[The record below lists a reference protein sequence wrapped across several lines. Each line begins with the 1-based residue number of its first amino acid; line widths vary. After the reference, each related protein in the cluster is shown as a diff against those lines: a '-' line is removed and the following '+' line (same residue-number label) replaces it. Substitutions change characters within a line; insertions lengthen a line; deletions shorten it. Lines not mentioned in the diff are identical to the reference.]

1 MIPLRR
7 IAAHPGGWGADRMG
21 LFVLRKAPSRV
32 TQKGIIGVRS
42 DFIMTRLVIC
52 PDSSK
57 SP

>member
-1 MIPLRR
+1 MITLRR
-7 IAAHPGGWGADRMG
+7 IAAHPGGWDTERVV